1 MELENETYANE
12 VDIYTNLKNEYLRE
26 LAASEQ
32 GLSVVTSADFGSSVN
47 MGKWLFWIN
56 NNFITQRTSFKNKQ
70 ILKLFLSAHF
80 SLNIIY
86 VAKEKK

>member
-1 MELENETYANE
+1 LELENETYANE

-47 MGKWLFWIN
+47 MGK
-56 NNFITQRTSFKNKQ
+56 
-70 ILKLFLSAHF
+70 
-80 SLNIIY
+80 
-86 VAKEKK
+86 